1 MSNVIADDESTAGS
15 VASKSDV
22 HDRAPTT
29 IAISGIDDVRRL
41 ARSPTN
47 MSRRSMRRVRCAWAS
62 MGSSRDSRR
71 RPLPGKRSQ
80 ELEPPTARAGSSGA
94 GFFHHVKEVRR
105 VSPSIAPGRAPEARS
120 RKQFSAPGLD
130 GGAALAVKTSRCAR
144 PYGLRIKF
152 FSCPPRRPSMLC
164 TQETSTKGAIMGL
177 DMTAY
182 AVPAGA
188 SKGEQFHYW
197 RKHHELLKW
206 CAALDIE
213 RGGATW
219 DEPAQ
224 SIILTSADLDR
235 LESAVVKGEV
245 RGFLLTVAII
255 GRLTT

>member
-1 MSNVIADDESTAGS
+1 MFSQFTPKTSFRKKA
-15 VASKSDV
+15 K
-22 HDRAPTT
+22 H
-29 IAISGIDDVRRL
+29 RRL
-41 ARSPTN
+41 E
-47 MSRRSMRRVRCAWAS
+47 
-62 MGSSRDSRR
+62 
-71 RPLPGKRSQ
+71 PL
-80 ELEPPTARAGSSGA
+80 TARAGSSGA

-164 TQETSTKGAIMGL
+164 TQETPTKGAIMGL

-206 CAALDIE
+206 CAALDVE
-213 RGGATW
+213 RGGAAW

-224 SIILTSADLDR
+224 SVILTSADLDR

-245 RGFLLTVAII
+245 RDVYDRADYWQAHDLEFIAKARAALAAGMMVEIVASW
-255 GRLTT
+255 